1 MGKSTTHRTGVR
13 VYLRFTI
20 SQHSRDEALMKSLIN
35 FLGTGKY
42 QSSSSRASGEIVV
55 TQLSDI
61 INIIIPLFTKYPI
74 LGIKGKDFE
83 DFCLVSDLM
92 NKGAH
97 LEEQGLAK
105 IKEIKARMNTGRKI
119 E

>member
-1 MGKSTTHRTGVR
+1 MNKSSTHRTGVR

-20 SQHSRDEALMKSLIN
+20 SQHSRDEALLKSLIN
-35 FLGTGKY
+35 FLGTGRY
-42 QSSSSRASGEIVV
+42 QSSSSRASGELVV
-55 TQLSDI
+55 NKFPDI

-92 NKGAH
+92 SKGAH

-105 IKEIKARMNTGRKI
+105 IKEIKARMNTGRNL